1 MAKKIVNKKIN
12 SASVVTPIST
22 VKNANTQEISVVLPD
37 VTNLIS
43 SKTTKSSGGVGVP
56 SVAGVG
62 MSETN
67 YRESNEIQNQK
78 FTATQININ
87 NVSND
92 LTKEVSGDDA
102 SDVQNQNET
111 ENQYYYM
118 PMKHNGNKNCVHNFF
133 TFFNHSNNLINDR
146 IKSIQEN
153 VNNIKLYDE
162 LISVEEN
169 NLINMLYTNPVLSVK
184 NLDVDYPNILVD
196 WNSNEESIGK
206 VSSDITI
213 DNTYIYISS
222 LEPIENNNINIY
234 AYLDNDIPFYTINHD
249 GTILLNNSTDNLHVS
264 DKSFKIKFE
273 SSNDNS
279 IYSEIYAYN
288 IAKDIKLL
296 SNKDYSINEEKT
308 FDNTSFLIANPI
320 YNRSARF
327 NENLDTLII
336 PTDLSNSSKEITLDF
351 NFIPDKNDYPEN
363 NSKLSCELL
372 LCSDITSPR
381 ALEIF
386 NDLGKNDVD
395 LLINDADF
403 YALKFAEGTAR
414 NKKPRIAIN
423 QYLKTLTLKF
433 HAKDKQL
440 SLDYVLD
447 KYYEETFKKEDA
459 EANNLF
465 KEILTKKLFDA
476 ESNVGFVLVLTN
488 KDKNDIVV
496 SKSFI
501 KIKPY
506 DKRSANTLQGTKIN
520 SELCVKEQD
529 NPGYPLKFYKI
540 NLTNA
545 NTTPVLIYSA
555 EVSAKNNGL
564 EKPKIKLSSDRT
576 TLYVLPYG
584 TSKEMY
590 VNVFYNDYLSNT
602 IVRKEITLENPYT
615 ESFNLT
621 DSTLHNLTLTNDST
635 LVESKRDSKSE
646 EIILDKIYLEEQYDE
661 KYYLPFYT
669 YVEYNDESTADNKLN
684 SSCISKLNFKHFDNF
699 EKFYFG
705 SIEVALN
712 KEIFYNLYGDK
723 HTYNSEY
730 VLPIKLLTVT
740 KNDVLANEINLTLT
754 NIGVSDEAVKNST
767 LALSFNG
774 NVISFKYAEIVDDN
788 FIYEYKKSGSE
799 EKTILT
805 VKENIY
811 FKTNG
816 VEINKENYEISGL
829 TTENVED
836 AKVNLIFADT
846 SESSISIIA
855 EDEENTETVEDINA
869 EKTVTDTYSLTT
881 YMYKPTTRKK
891 RDIVNTSINIKL
903 FENGKQI
910 DIDSVPSISNS
921 MFKTPSQNDA
931 WIMNIRKYDK
941 SQTESKCNEY
951 NLKFVPRKVGL
962 VENII
967 KDVDI
972 YINDIAGFDIT
983 LNIDFRKLAIV
994 KNPYES
1000 FNITSLRTEEDAP
1013 EIDTNYYAF
1022 KLNSITGYANDEL
1035 FATSI
1040 EKNVITLI
1048 DRNSF
1053 YSVVLDFD
1061 YETIDEIDEDYSV
1074 KIPESFEMPIAPP
1087 ETVEGEVQEE
1097 TKTTGKIIG
1106 EGDPINLRFDIQYA
1120 NDLTFG
1126 NFKMPF
1132 LQELM
1137 NKWPLVKNDDNSI
1150 LAKTKKFFAFN
1161 NGENLIEITDETSA
1175 AEIYN
1180 ALSKEKLSEVSSIRF
1195 YEGRIIPKVRTK
1207 NDFVQSLN
1215 KAVSMQI
1222 EDATTHNIAE
1232 AATNADRNNFPLGGL
1247 QSSETK
1253 ITDANGVTKT
1263 YYTYDFDP
1271 SKENEV
1277 GDITKKINDVDRTK
1291 VGKIQNVISDIL
1303 ARNIDPDVLEKELT
1317 TAPEE
1322 NKTPNG
1328 PLYEIKSKLVTFNG
1342 LSDLVFNL
1350 SDDDFDELIRTVSLD
1365 DEAKIGN
1372 PIMNVF
1378 FIKNT
1383 GGLDKE
1389 TVDFIKNLKIK
1400 SLNDFGKIENKQ
1412 VIPSRLQKMWNNDWF
1427 YNRPSNIFSSNV
1439 TFDKTK
1445 SFGLMNDKFI
1455 MLDLNKKDTN
1465 LDSFYGKDYKM
1476 IKTLSW
1482 VNIIEDNPFT
1492 PEEEYTI
1499 KPKTISYNYLFD
1511 NSKRY
1516 IGSMLNNAFYDYL
1529 SNIFTYDYSSPIF
1542 DVKDITK
1549 KYVMKYIGDET
1560 DEKSF
1565 NKLLADNYSETDL
1578 MFDYKNYDTL
1588 ISVSHESQSTPAD
1601 IFVIDSDSEIK
1612 TTNLTY
1618 SYVTSIL
1625 NYWKENQEEITYIY
1639 NDNLRKYD
1647 DISNIFLKFEGNDE
1661 KLLQQDLLEYSKYVL
1676 YHFNSEENQF
1686 GKNYIKRLTTALS
1699 NEINPNNN
1707 FELRQTYL
1715 NSLMSNTLKGVLNYF
1730 PEINGYIYDICL
1742 AGGLFNNPE
1751 IILTDKKYDL
1761 VNDNEIAILPE
1772 NIPAEKMPAKNSFDY
1787 LYDENNH
1794 IIGVRKQYNK
1804 EKNFKNTTYYV
1815 GSFDETS
1822 KNAYICKTNETPAW
1836 DEKSLTYKALRI
1848 SPTGNL
1854 IKYKYDA
1861 TDLSK
1866 YNNYYKETTNKHN
1879 LTYIYIVDSPS
1890 IRFYNDNETTY
1901 AVGSVNI
1908 NDENVFENSFIYRVG
1923 SKPKFIYDG
1932 YGDVS
1937 YFYAYEMNNAGN
1949 LVQTRFTKEEFFNGK
1964 RKANKYNTDFYE
1976 ITDHYIVYP
1985 CSTNSFSYMFDAEK
1999 YFIHS
2004 YIGGSYLYK
2013 IHTENLQNCI
2023 DIHKTC
2029 INLHLLNMYKNAYTI
2044 SVLDNMH
2051 DINAALTA
2059 EKTHTYSL
2067 DTCYTNS
2074 YVLYDKRT
2082 YFDADGTFGEFNVT
2096 YVDVNLDFTYSD
2108 NLTGYT
2114 YLSYQNVVR
2123 VNIPRNTYILPNINI
2138 SKFSGSVGVVAE
2150 LMDNGPTVTIA
2161 YNAIYD
2167 ESHYGYSEYPT
2178 YYTYTYLWN
2187 NNIIDFEIK
2196 LPIISK
2202 NTATIT
2208 LNTSYVYEDEKTYH
2222 PYTFDVTPR
2231 IWISTKYEYSTGKSG
2246 IIGVNNHEFG
2256 LSLTNA
2262 PCGRVPWSYIYNE
2275 NIIGVKDL
2283 NFYNNIKDY
2292 KETDFS
2298 GSKNTENIL
2307 YKVKS
2312 KALFDAPAARHAK
2325 HYLMPGK
2332 TDYTQQIFNFYL
2344 GDVSEWQVIADNIEL
2359 INTYL
2364 TYVGGETLY
2373 DGSFK
2378 TDLPE
2383 KKWFWT
2389 SSEIDDNTAW
2399 TTSLTESSLE
2409 ATNKNM
2415 EYYVRPLFKANTAL
2429 KPENYFSILI
2439 NDGKDNK
2446 VLYKT
2451 IKNIDENKI
2460 KKSDETLI
2468 KEISSVYVALFI
2480 YVLDKNPYGDG
2491 ENNIFG
2497 IDEKKYAFSNIHYF
2511 VNNMDEYLQFF
2522 ENIALHKL
2530 VKIVKYDE
2538 LIYDYETV
2546 TNEINK
2552 IILSVQKDEITVGGK
2567 YLVSIPFFI
2576 YTSLG
2581 SVNIDNKYT
2590 LISSTAADGIYRP
2603 DTLVG
2608 TTLKTNEFKK
2618 LYPNVQTSFDQPTE
2632 VANVYFEN
2640 YDLISPTRK
2649 IYIKVN
2655 PPSAGEIEELFKTCK
2670 SIMFVK
2676 RSTNFIFYYTKVI
2689 SAKKLEDEMYD
2700 YEYELPNFRNDEL
2713 IINAGIDMCYVFD
2726 SYVETKF
2733 TGYDFE
2739 TIKKY
2744 LPETY
2749 KHLVL
2754 QYNSGIT
2761 NNSYFTE
2768 FTDQNNNNTNQIS
2781 GITIF
2786 SKNELNFTFNSTTK
2800 TIYRSLIIL
2809 DSKNTV
2815 KYFENISNVNDITK
2829 DDSIQYKYEITLNYS
2844 INVHKL
2850 SLNKYKCILFSF
2862 YVPNNITKIIK
2873 DNEYWLEDVNDCQ
2886 IIKELINNE
2895 KIVIEGN
2902 EYKTQL
2908 AIPLD
2913 YFKNNPAQDNVFTT
2927 ELSGEN
2933 ILGRDPLKM
2942 FIQERNDLIKQLN
2955 LPKLSTIAL
2964 KINGSYLKDFNIQ
2977 NYKYEKLIEEHIKD
2991 LIDLP

>member
-12 SASVVTPIST
+12 STSVVTPIST
-22 VKNANTQEISVVLPD
+22 VKNANTQEISVVVSD

-62 MSETN
+62 MYETN
-67 YRESNEIQNQK
+67 YRELNEIQNQK

-162 LISVEEN
+162 LISIEEN
-169 NLINMLYTNPVLSVK
+169 NLINMLYTNPVISVK

-196 WNSNEESIGK
+196 WNSNAGNIGK

-288 IAKDIKLL
+288 IVKDIKLL
-296 SNKDYSINEEKT
+296 SNKDYSGSNLA
-308 FDNTSFLIANPI
+308 DTSFLIPNPI
-320 YNRSARF
+320 YNRSARH

-336 PTDLSNSSKEITLDF
+336 PTDLSNASKEITLDF
-351 NFIPDKNDYPEN
+351 NFIPDKNGYPKN
-363 NSKLSCELL
+363 TSKLSCELL

-381 ALEIF
+381 ALSIF
-386 NDLGKNDVD
+386 NELGKNDVD
-395 LLINDADF
+395 FLINDAGF
-403 YALKFAEGTAR
+403 YALKFAEGTSR
-414 NKKPRIAIN
+414 NKKPRININ
-423 QYLKTLTLKF
+423 PYFNSLTLKF
-433 HAKDKQL
+433 YAKDKQL

-501 KIKPY
+501 KFKPY

-540 NLTNA
+540 NLTN
-545 NTTPVLIYSA
+545 NDTPVLIYSA

-576 TLYVLPYG
+576 TIYVLPYG

-590 VNVFYNDYLSNT
+590 VNVFYNDYISNT

-621 DSTLHNLTLTNDST
+621 DSTLHKLTLTNDST
-635 LVESKRDSKSE
+635 LVESKHDSKSE

-699 EKFYFG
+699 EEFYFG
-705 SIEVALN
+705 SLEVTLN

-723 HTYNSEY
+723 HTYDSEY

-740 KNDVLANEINLTLT
+740 KNDVLENEINLTLT

-767 LALSFNG
+767 LVLSFNE
-774 NVISFKYAEIVDDN
+774 NNENNIVFKHTEIVNDN
-788 FIYEYKKSGSE
+788 FIYEYINTKTK
-799 EKTILT
+799 EKLT
-805 VKENIY
+805 LTTKENIY
-811 FKTNG
+811 FKINEAEITNF
-816 VEINKENYEISGL
+816 EISGL
-829 TTENVED
+829 TTENMED
-836 AKVNLIFADT
+836 AKVNLIFADA
-846 SESSISIIA
+846 SESSISIVA
-855 EDEENTETVEDINA
+855 EDEENTETVKDINA

-881 YMYKPTTRKK
+881 YMYKPTTHKK

-962 VENII
+962 IENII

-1022 KLNSITGYANDEL
+1022 KLNSITGYANNEL

-1040 EKNVITLI
+1040 ENNVITLI
-1048 DRNSF
+1048 DRNSPR
-1053 YSVVLDFD
+1053 SVVFDFD

-1087 ETVEGEVQEE
+1087 ETEETEAQEE
-1097 TKTTGKIIG
+1097 TETIGKIIG
-1106 EGDPINLRFDIQYA
+1106 KGDPIDLRFDIQYA

-1207 NDFVQSLN
+1207 HDFVQSLN
-1215 KAVSMQI
+1215 RAVSMQI
-1222 EDATTHNIAE
+1222 ENISQNEINE
-1232 AATNADRNNFPLGGL
+1232 ASIDERNNFLLGGL
-1247 QSSETK
+1247 TEPKETK
-1253 ITDANGVTKT
+1253 IVDANGVTKT

-1271 SKENEV
+1271 SKENKVEINGTEV
-1277 GDITKKINDVDRTK
+1277 KQKINIVDQKK
-1291 VGKIQNVISDIL
+1291 VAKIQNVISDIL
-1303 ARNIDPDVLEKELT
+1303 VRNIDPDVLEKELT
-1317 TAPEE
+1317 TNPTQTVVEE
-1322 NKTPNG
+1322 TNVESGDTFPVEKIER
-1328 PLYEIKSKLVTFNG
+1328 PLHDIKSKLVTFDG

-1350 SDDDFDELIRTVSLD
+1350 SDDDFDEVIRTVSLD

-1427 YNRPSNIFSSNV
+1427 YNRTSNIFSSDV

-1455 MLDLNKKDTN
+1455 MLDLNKKDN
-1465 LDSFYGKDYKM
+1465 NINSIFNKDYRM

-1482 VNIIEDNPFT
+1482 LNIIEDNPFT

-1499 KPKTISYNYLFD
+1499 KPVNNISYNYLFD

-1516 IGSMLNNAFYDYL
+1516 IGSMLNNVFYDYL

-1565 NKLLADNYSETDL
+1565 NKLLDDNYSETDL

-1588 ISVSHESQSTPAD
+1588 ISVSHESQSIPAD

-1618 SYVTSIL
+1618 SYVTSVL

-1715 NSLMSNTLKGVLNYF
+1715 NSLMSNSLKGVLNYF
-1730 PEINGYIYDICL
+1730 PEMNGYIYDICL

-1761 VNDNEIAILPE
+1761 VNDNEMAILPE

-1794 IIGVRKQYNK
+1794 IIGVRKQYNI
-1804 EKNFKNTTYYV
+1804 EKNFNNKTYYV

-1866 YNNYYKETTNKHN
+1866 YNNYYKETTQKNN

-1937 YFYAYEMNNAGN
+1937 YFYAYEMNNSGN

-2029 INLHLLNMYKNAYTI
+2029 INLHLLNMHKNAYTI

-2082 YFDADGTFGEFNVT
+2082 YFDADGNFGEFNVT

-2114 YLSYQNVVR
+2114 YLSYQNAVR
-2123 VNIPRNTYILPNINI
+2123 VNIPRNTYILPNIKS
-2138 SKFSGSVGVVAE
+2138 SKFSGSVGVVAGLTDRYE
-2150 LMDNGPTVTIA
+2150 TIKFA

-2208 LNTSYVYEDEKTYH
+2208 LNTSYVYEAEKFYH

-2231 IWISTKYEYSTGKSG
+2231 IWISAKYEYSTGKSG

-2262 PCGRVPWSYIYNE
+2262 PCCRVPWSYIYNE

-2415 EYYVRPLFKANTAL
+2415 EYYIRPLFKANTAL

-2491 ENNIFG
+2491 EGNIFG
-2497 IDEKKYAFSNIHYF
+2497 IDGKKYAFSNIHYF

-2538 LIYDYETV
+2538 LIYDYKTV

-2552 IILSVQKDEITVGGK
+2552 IILSVQEDEITVGGK

-2590 LISSTAADGIYRP
+2590 LISSTAADGIYRS
-2603 DTLVG
+2603 DTIVG
-2608 TTLKTNEFKK
+2608 TTL
-2618 LYPNVQTSFDQPTE
+2618 
-2632 VANVYFEN
+2632 
-2640 YDLISPTRK
+2640 
-2649 IYIKVN
+2649 
-2655 PPSAGEIEELFKTCK
+2655 
-2670 SIMFVK
+2670 
-2676 RSTNFIFYYTKVI
+2676 
-2689 SAKKLEDEMYD
+2689 
-2700 YEYELPNFRNDEL
+2700 
-2713 IINAGIDMCYVFD
+2713 
-2726 SYVETKF
+2726 
-2733 TGYDFE
+2733 
-2739 TIKKY
+2739 
-2744 LPETY
+2744 
-2749 KHLVL
+2749 
-2754 QYNSGIT
+2754 
-2761 NNSYFTE
+2761 
-2768 FTDQNNNNTNQIS
+2768 
-2781 GITIF
+2781 
-2786 SKNELNFTFNSTTK
+2786 
-2800 TIYRSLIIL
+2800 
-2809 DSKNTV
+2809 
-2815 KYFENISNVNDITK
+2815 
-2829 DDSIQYKYEITLNYS
+2829 
-2844 INVHKL
+2844 
-2850 SLNKYKCILFSF
+2850 
-2862 YVPNNITKIIK
+2862 NITKIIK
-2873 DNEYWLEDVNDCQ
+2873 DNDYWLEDVNDCQ
-2886 IIKELINNE
+2886 IIKQLIKNE

-2913 YFKNNPAQDNVFTT
+2913 YFKNNQAQDNNFTT
-2927 ELSGEN
+2927 QLSSAN
-2933 ILGRDPLKM
+2933 IFGRDPLKM
-2942 FIQERNDLIKQLN
+2942 FDQKENDLIKQLN

-2964 KINGSYLKDFNIQ
+2964 KINGSYMKDFNIQ

-2991 LIDLP
+2991 LIDLPE